1 MIVSYVYNNKAML
14 ELPYTSAGKTLD
26 NDQTTGSFINP
37 QDLDD
42 NLDILYS
49 NAHSSSQDFDSI
61 VRYQGI
67 KSSEVL
73 IKDRIGS
80 SLLDNRATVVKVSP
94 FETSS
99 TTLFLGLANGKLLK
113 VENANSENPIWRS
126 IKRFNGSISSIRFG
140 NDENE
145 ILVTFHNYGV
155 KSIWYSND
163 SGLSWMDKEGDFPD
177 IPVKDILMNPLNNDE
192 VIIATELGIWTANNF
207 KDASP
212 SWVQANNGMSS
223 VKVTSLELRIEDN
236 TVLAT
241 TYGRGMFT
249 GKFTTATA
257 SVDAVL
263 TEGKTVS
270 IYPTVSKGDFTISAK
285 NTLGATKAI
294 IFDINGKQ
302 VYEKT
307 IDFTTTNK
315 QKFSVNLK
323 SGIYMVN
330 LTDQNNVKSS
340 NKIIIEQ

>member
-1 MIVSYVYNNKAML
+1 
-14 ELPYTSAGKTLD
+14 
-26 NDQTTGSFINP
+26 
-37 QDLDD
+37 
-42 NLDILYS
+42 
-49 NAHSSSQDFDSI
+49 
-61 VRYQGI
+61 
-67 KSSEVL
+67 
-73 IKDRIGS
+73 
-80 SLLDNRATVVKVSP
+80 
-94 FETSS
+94 
-99 TTLFLGLANGKLLK
+99 
-113 VENANSENPIWRS
+113 
-126 IKRFNGSISSIRFG
+126 
-140 NDENE
+140 
-145 ILVTFHNYGV
+145 
-155 KSIWYSND
+155 
-163 SGLSWMDKEGDFPD
+163 MDKEGDFPD

-192 VIIATELGIWTANNF
+192 VIIATELGIWTADNF
-207 KDASP
+207 KDTSP

-223 VKVTSLELRIEDN
+223 VKVTSLELRTEDN

-257 SVDAVL
+257 SVDADL